1 MIPSSFRYGEAPKYG
16 TATPII
22 MRGEGEGR
30 IPVLPRTTP
39 KSVRAQSAGTSRNNS
54 EKDGKYSPERLIERL
69 IQPLH
74 LEAQQNVIQLVSI
87 LQTNSRNALLRV
99 EHMKHEM
106 MILRNDCDKTKS
118 ELLVAIRNAEIH
130 KTKVLEER
138 EKNNGMKALIDD
150 QQDHAIRTQVLLD
163 RLQHDNLLL
172 KNAFEAMNLSAPQSS
187 EVSTSVNGMRRP
199 GRETQHLDQPYQ
211 HTHSLWIVLET
222 SFTLPHR
229 RL

>member
-1 MIPSSFRYGEAPKYG
+1 MIPSSFRYGETTSKYG
-16 TATPII
+16 TATPIFI
-22 MRGEGEGR
+22 REGEGR

-39 KSVRAQSAGTSRNNS
+39 KSVRAQSAGTSRNNN

-74 LEAQQNVIQLVSI
+74 LEAQQSVIQLVSI

-138 EKNNGMKALIDD
+138 EKNNAMKALIDD
-150 QQDHAIRTQVLLD
+150 QQDSAIRTQVLLD

-187 EVSTSVNGMRRP
+187 EIAASVNGIRRP
-199 GRETQHLDQPYQ
+199 GMVTQSLDYRFPC
-211 HTHSLWIVLET
+211 SLWIVL
-222 SFTLPHR
+222 
-229 RL
+229 

>member
-1 MIPSSFRYGEAPKYG
+1 MIPSAFRYNETPKYG
-16 TATPII
+16 TATPIV

-30 IPVLPRTTP
+30 TPILPRTTT
-39 KSVRAQSAGTSRNNS
+39 KRAQSAGATRNNS

-74 LEAQQNVIQLVSI
+74 LEAQQGVIQLVNI
-87 LQTNSRNALLRV
+87 MQANARNALLRV

-106 MILRNDCDKTKS
+106 VILRNDCDKTKS

-138 EKNNGMKALIDD
+138 EKNTALKALLDD
-150 QQDHAIRTQVLLD
+150 QQDHAIRMQVLLD

-172 KNAFEAMNLSAPQSS
+172 KNAFEAMNLSAPQQSS
-187 EVSTSVNGMRRP
+187 EMSTPINGSRP
-199 GRETQHLDQPYQ
+199 GRH
-211 HTHSLWIVLET
+211 INT
-222 SFTLPHR
+222 SS
-229 RL
+229 

>member
-1 MIPSSFRYGEAPKYG
+1 MIPSAFRYSETPKGYG

-30 IPVLPRTTP
+30 IPILPSTTP
-39 KSVRAQSAGTSRNNS
+39 KSVRAQSAGASRNNNND
-54 EKDGKYSPERLIERL
+54 KDGKYSPERLIARL

-74 LEAQQNVIQLVSI
+74 LEAQQGVIQLVSI
-87 LQTNSRNALLRV
+87 LQANARNALLRV

-106 MILRNDCDKTKS
+106 VILRNDCDKTKS

-138 EKNNGMKALIDD
+138 EKNNALKALLDD
-150 QQDHAIRTQVLLD
+150 QQDHAIRMQVLID

-187 EVSTSVNGMRRP
+187 EMFSSVNGSRRP
-199 GRETQHLDQPYQ
+199 GGTTYPLINP
-211 HTHSLWIVLET
+211 IN
-222 SFTLPHR
+222 PP
-229 RL
+229 